1 MWAEHWNPS
10 ICLETPHLWHLS
22 SLLRIYLGLNVF
34 LFSNSFSLYGAC
46 CWLTSFEYPMFLDLN
61 LLFLN
66 CFHLALFGG
75 ISVFWCLNRFTWVAC
90 GTLDIFLMCLVVDLE
105 DSNFLASCLTLLA
118 GNFSRSI
125 LESLIVSETNYSSIR
140 KTKTCLCV
148 VLAISCGCGY
158 FARLIWACTVLYHS
172 STLISPCLKFVKWSN
187 HALTSFVWDLQNSSN
202 LFQITSKHK
211 CFWGKHQDT
220 YWSIPKSPVQA
231 TTFLHF
237 LVSDNIASS
246 QSSTFLHLIFHLRN
260 LWYKLSSKV
269 QSIFGPFIYGIYI
282 GYIAC
287 IWLVNDWINCELCIT
302 TSSSCSWSELASSC
316 SLLSSGRTYSM
327 VDCSNWALLVAFGI
341 LRLWFEH
348 FQVSFNHVHNLMQ
361 AVKWHDKLDFSK
373 LVFNLYLVS
382 SLWDSGII
390 TQRPHPL

>member
-211 CFWGKHQDT
+211 
-220 YWSIPKSPVQA
+220 
-231 TTFLHF
+231 
-237 LVSDNIASS
+237 
-246 QSSTFLHLIFHLRN
+246 
-260 LWYKLSSKV
+260 
-269 QSIFGPFIYGIYI
+269 
-282 GYIAC
+282 
-287 IWLVNDWINCELCIT
+287 
-302 TSSSCSWSELASSC
+302 
-316 SLLSSGRTYSM
+316 SSGASTRIHTG
-327 VDCSNWALLVAFGI
+327 L
-341 LRLWFEH
+341 
-348 FQVSFNHVHNLMQ
+348 FQNPLFRPQLSCIFLFLITLPVHNL
-361 AVKWHDKLDFSK
+361 VHFYIWFSIWGIYDTSCHPK
-373 LVFNLYLVS
+373 SSPYLALLYMAYTLVTLLAFD
-382 SLWDSGII
+382 LWMTG
-390 TQRPHPL
+390 